1 MQKIYFIS
9 DIHFGLHSKETER
22 NKEHRLFSFF
32 DEIQD
37 DATDL
42 YILGD
47 LFDYWFEY
55 KHVIPKGFHRIL
67 TRLEHLT
74 SNNIA
79 VHLLVGNH
87 DFWLGRRFT
96 EETGV
101 HIYYEPVEMTISGKR
116 FYLHHGDGLND
127 EDKGYRILRSILRN
141 RTNIFLYRL
150 LHPDL
155 GIGLARKSSR
165 TSRNNHS
172 ENGHTQ
178 EQEALRKFARNKLSE
193 GYHYVIMGHDHTP
206 EQLTVDNRHYIN
218 LGDWITH
225 NTYAVFDGTGVSLEY
240 WNVAKESMV
249 R

>member
-1 MQKIYFIS
+1 MQNIYFIS
-9 DIHFGLHSKETER
+9 DIHFGLHSKEVER
-22 NKEHRLFSFF
+22 KKEHRLFSFF
-32 DEIQD
+32 DEIKG
-37 DATDL
+37 DAKEL

-67 TRLEHLT
+67 TQLEQLT
-74 SNNIA
+74 INNIA

-87 DFWLGRRFT
+87 DFWLGKRFT

-101 HIYYEPVEMTISGKR
+101 QVYYEPVEMILHGKR

-127 EDKGYRILRSILRN
+127 ADKGYRLMRSILRN
-141 RTNIFLYRL
+141 KTNLFLYRL

-155 GIGLARKSSR
+155 GIGLARRASR

-172 ENGHTQ
+172 ENGHVQ
-178 EQEALRKFARNKLSE
+178 EQEALRKFARQKLTE
-193 GYHYVIMGHDHTP
+193 GYDYIIMGHDHMP
-206 EQLTVDNRHYIN
+206 EQLTVDKRHYIN

-225 NTYAVFDGTGVSLEY
+225 NTYALFDGNDVTLEY
-240 WNVAKESMV
+240 WNETKESV
-249 R
+249 V